1 MDKYISVN
9 KIVMKITE
17 DEALRTFFTLYLIE
31 DDDKK
36 RDKIDEQFWAEIER
50 LPENQKGIMREKLS
64 ACFRQ
69 LPTVVAD
76 WAKDVDTFISSYQP
90 QKAA

>member
-36 RDKIDEQFWAEIER
+36 RDKIDEQFWEEIER